1 MSFSVNVS
9 HYLWVVT
16 NFQSP
21 LIMATFSI
29 VKDTKMDK
37 EILYTK
43 AVKLA
48 QKNNKISA
56 EDIQKNS
63 K

>member
-1 MSFSVNVS
+1 MS

-29 VKDTKMDK
+29 VKDIKMDK